1 MRLDHCNFRL
11 DSPVVSPH
19 IRRLFFF
26 NRYERP
32 ERRALE
38 RFLDPKLPVV
48 ELGSAVG
55 VIACL
60 ANKKLH
66 DPYRHV
72 AVEANPDLLPLLRE
86 NRRLNDCHFT
96 IMHRALAYGSREK
109 TFYRASNYLGS
120 NALKPCG
127 IPIQVQTVILKQIL
141 ETFGFEICTLICDIE
156 GGESDLIAHELD
168 VIRERVKTLI
178 LEVHDWLL
186 APKVVRTLLLDL
198 EESGFVPVHKEEYN
212 YVFINMNMIEQ
223 RMKLIKP

>member
-1 MRLDHCNFRL
+1 MQNMLRKVKTVLRVFKDGGVTSIFQLCLLKLNSTLDIVIEHRGSMRLDHCNFRL

-127 IPIQVQTVILKQIL
+127 IPIQV
-141 ETFGFEICTLICDIE
+141 
-156 GGESDLIAHELD
+156 
-168 VIRERVKTLI
+168 RERLDRARIGRDSRKSQNP
-178 LEVHDWLL
+178 DSRGSRL
-186 APKVVRTLLLDL
+186 AFSTKGSTNIVVR
-198 EESGFVPVHKEEYN
+198 SGREWL
-212 YVFINMNMIEQ
+212 
-223 RMKLIKP
+223 RAGA